1 MLRASAV
8 RLLPRPQIPP
18 TDAPLAIFPSW
29 EAVMVRSFRTSL
41 LLVCLVVVMAS
52 TAMPSEPSPRPF
64 LALGDSVVFGF
75 INNAGFEYVN
85 PANFIGYPDYAGRAL
100 KLTDFNAA
108 CPGETTGSFLS
119 ASAPDNGCRFF
130 RSLAPLH
137 VPYSGTQ
144 SSFASTFLATHR
156 QTRLVT
162 VMLGAND
169 VELLET
175 ACTGDPTCIANGLP
189 QVLAVVTQ
197 NMATILGVIRGTGYK
212 GLIIVENY
220 YSLDYTNPTA
230 TETTVLLNQAVTAP
244 AATFGAVVAD
254 VFSAFQSAVS
264 NSFAGGNTCRA
275 GLLNA
280 SAANQFTCDTHPSQS
295 GQQLIA
301 QAVESAYVAAIR
313 AQSE

>member
-1 MLRASAV
+1 MIR
-8 RLLPRPQIPP
+8 RIRTFLLI
-18 TDAPLAIFPSW
+18 
-29 EAVMVRSFRTSL
+29 
-41 LLVCLVVVMAS
+41 VCLVVVAAS
-52 TAMPSEPSPRPF
+52 AAMPSEPAPRPY

-85 PANFIGYPDYAGRAL
+85 PANFIGFPDYAARAL

-130 RSLAPLH
+130 RSQAPLH
-137 VPYSGTQ
+137 VAYSGTQ
-144 SSFASTFLATHR
+144 SSFALTFLATHR

-169 VELLET
+169 VGLLET
-175 ACTGDPTCIANGLP
+175 ACAGDPTCIANGLP
-189 QVLAVVTQ
+189 QVLAAVTQ
-197 NMATILGVIRGTGYK
+197 NMATILGEIRGTGYK
-212 GLIIVENY
+212 GVIIIENY

-230 TETTVLLNQAVTAP
+230 TEGTVLLNQAVSAP
-244 AATFGAVVAD
+244 AASFGAVVAD
-254 VFSAFQSAVS
+254 VFSAFQVAAS
-264 NSFAGGNTCRA
+264 NPFAAGNTCRA

-280 SAANQFTCDTHPSQS
+280 SSANQFVCDIHPSQS

-301 QAVESAYVAAIR
+301 QAVDAAYASAIR
-313 AQSE
+313 AGKE